1 MSRYDFQVFLNS
13 ISGLEPLEMV
23 WEAKRELAAVQRALS
38 SGGGMNEADKQHEYR
53 VMRYEQLLRAFIFFL
68 RNGKKPAAISLS
80 DFRLFRPLVERL
92 VNRGQLEPSIL
103 DLFK

>member
-1 MSRYDFQVFLNS
+1 MPQYDFQAFLNS
-13 ISGLEPLEMV
+13 IGGLEPLEMV
-23 WEAKRELAAVQRALS
+23 WETKREVTAVQRSLS
-38 SGGGMNEADKQHEYR
+38 SGGGRKEADKRHEYQA
-53 VMRYEQLLRAFIFFL
+53 MKYEQLLRAFMFFL

-80 DFRLFRPLVERL
+80 DFRLFRPVVERL

>member
-1 MSRYDFQVFLNS
+1 
-13 ISGLEPLEMV
+13 
-23 WEAKRELAAVQRALS
+23 
-38 SGGGMNEADKQHEYR
+38 
-53 VMRYEQLLRAFIFFL
+53 MRYEQLLRAFIFFL

-92 VNRGQLEPSIL
+92 VNRGQLETSIL